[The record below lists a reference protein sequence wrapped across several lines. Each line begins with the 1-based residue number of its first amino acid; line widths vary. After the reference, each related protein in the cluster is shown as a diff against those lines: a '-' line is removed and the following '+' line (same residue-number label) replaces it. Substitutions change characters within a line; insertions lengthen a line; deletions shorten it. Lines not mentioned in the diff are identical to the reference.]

1 MRRLFLIVLIPILV
15 STMLGAAAVP
25 IQNFRDQE
33 EWVRHPGLLPV
44 TEEKTVFGISADFGN
59 SIDGYRFLSNPVGT
73 LQRAADHLGN
83 AVVSMSDEEIAGIYG
98 ALSDAFSFD
107 PGFPRRSNTDAETAY
122 FVREYFAEGGG
133 FDSLPENDKALAM
146 AALLSI
152 EPALLPH
159 GYLPNDLDILI
170 DFNWGAI
177 RQGFGLKWIV
187 DLGFNGADDLLDQYS
202 YGYADKYYGNE
213 LYVSAGADIGYAEYI
228 IEDRLSVG
236 FSLSPRFFFD
246 TSLTNGDYLSARL
259 NGDII
264 GALAANRY
272 NAGFGLGFNLGVMY
286 RMNEELAFMVDLRD
300 IPTFRSYWYFTAEDI
315 MNGFRLHY
323 DRNLYLTPPDLAFT
337 ILYDVGPYHLGVEL
351 SDAVSQTVWACSLD
365 NYSYDPWIIPK
376 LYFGYDINEDMT
388 VSAKVEYRSLKVGL
402 EMDNLDIELSSRLDR
417 LAFGFKVGCSI

>member
-1 MRRLFLIVLIPILV
+1 MRKLISILFASVISSAMLFAAIPSLTLTSDTFRSPARLVEIEEESNFSMSLDA
-15 STMLGAAAVP
+15 SSAVKG
-25 IQNFRDQE
+25 IMFIAD
-33 EWVRHPGLLPV
+33 PV
-44 TEEKTVFGISADFGN
+44 DALK
-59 SIDGYRFLSNPVGT
+59 DGMN
-73 LQRAADHLGN
+73 HLGE
-83 AVVSMSDEEIAGIYG
+83 AMQGLSDEFIASNYESI
-98 ALSDAFSFD
+98 ADAFDFD
-107 PGFPRRSNTDAETAY
+107 SNFPTAGHTAAETAY

-152 EPALLPH
+152 DPALLPH

-177 RQGFGLKWIV
+177 REGFGLKWIV

-315 MNGFRLHY
+315 MNGFKLHY

-402 EMDNLDIELSSRLDR
+402 EMKNLDIELSSRLDR

>member
-1 MRRLFLIVLIPILV
+1 MRKLISILFASVISSAMLFAAIPSLPLTSDTFRSPARLVEIEEE
-15 STMLGAAAVP
+15 S
-25 IQNFRDQE
+25 NF
-33 EWVRHPGLLPV
+33 
-44 TEEKTVFGISADFGN
+44 
-59 SIDGYRFLSNPVGT
+59 
-73 LQRAADHLGN
+73 
-83 AVVSMSDEEIAGIYG
+83 SMSLDASSAVKGIMFIADPVDALKDGMNHLDEAMQG
-98 ALSDAFSFD
+98 LSDEFIASNYESIADAFDFD
-107 PGFPRRSNTDAETAY
+107 SNFPTAGHTAAETAY

-152 EPALLPH
+152 ELALLPH

-187 DLGFNGADDLLDQYS
+187 DLGFNGVDDLLDQYS

-246 TSLTNGDYLSARL
+246 TALTNGDYLSARL

-315 MNGFRLHY
+315 MNGFKLHY

-402 EMDNLDIELSSRLDR
+402 EMKNLDIELSSRLDR
-417 LAFGFKVGCSI
+417 RAFGFKVGCSI